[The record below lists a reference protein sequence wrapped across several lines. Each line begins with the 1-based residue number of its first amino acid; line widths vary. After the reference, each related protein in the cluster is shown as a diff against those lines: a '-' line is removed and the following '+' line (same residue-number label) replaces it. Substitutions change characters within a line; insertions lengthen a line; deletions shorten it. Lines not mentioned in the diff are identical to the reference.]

1 MKMRY
6 EMSTFCLASK
16 QSVRCKTSLAN
27 EIKQHQIYWNTAP
40 PPVTITVTR
49 DNKSQ
54 SGKKSV
60 GNFMQMFLYH
70 YAFLEHFGPF

>member
-1 MKMRY
+1 MKCQHFVSRQNNPY
-6 EMSTFCLASK
+6 VAKLL
-16 QSVRCKTSLAN
+16 SLMKLN
-27 EIKQHQIYWNTAP
+27 NTKYIGIP
-40 PPVTITVTR
+40 LTPPVTITVTR